1 MIKIALTKGRI
12 EKNIEK
18 LLGKLGYDVEPM
30 VNKDRKLLVEIG
42 DELQIIFVK
51 AIDVVNLVNAGV
63 VDLGIVGSDTIY
75 ENPSEKYSQLTD
87 FETGKCYF
95 ALCGFPTYND
105 IPDGTVRRIATKY
118 PNIARTYFEK
128 KGQDIEIVKLQGSVE
143 LGPIIGLSDAIVD
156 IVETGDT
163 LKANG
168 LSIIEPIGAVSTRL
182 IGNNERVKEKEDEIK
197 GFVEKIQEYKK
208 QLLCTSVDKN
218 NR

>member
-18 LLGKLGYDVEPM
+18 LLEELGYDVNPM
-30 VNKDRKLLVEIG
+30 RNKDRKLLVNLK
-42 DELQIIFVK
+42 DELEIVFAK
-51 AIDVVNLVNAGV
+51 AIDVVNFVNAGV
-63 VDLGIVGSDTIY
+63 VDLGIVGSDTIL

-95 ALCGFPTYND
+95 ALCGFPTYNE
-105 IPDGTVRRIATKY
+105 IPDGTIRRIATKY
-118 PNIARTYFEK
+118 PNITRKYFEK
-128 KGQDIEIVKLQGSVE
+128 KGQEIKIVKLQGSVE

-168 LSIIEPIGAVSTRL
+168 LSVIEPIGTVSTRL
-182 IGNNERVKEKEDEIK
+182 IGNNGIVKEKEGEINS
-197 GFVEKIQEYKK
+197 FVEKIQKYKK
-208 QLLCTSVDKN
+208 QSRYMSEGKN

>member
-18 LLGKLGYDVEPM
+18 LLGELGYDIDPM
-30 VNKDRKLLVEIG
+30 VNKDRKLLVELG
-42 DELQIIFVK
+42 DELQIVFVK

-75 ENPSEKYSQLTD
+75 ENPSEKYSQLID

-95 ALCGFPTYND
+95 ALCGFSTYND
-105 IPDGTVRRIATKY
+105 IPSGTIKRIATKY

-128 KGQDIEIVKLQGSVE
+128 KGQEIEIVKLQGSVE

-163 LKANG
+163 LRANG
-168 LSIIEPIGAVSTRL
+168 LSVIEPIGAVSTRL
-182 IGNNERVKEKEDEIK
+182 IGNNERVKENEYEIRS
-197 GFVEKIQEYKK
+197 FVEKIQEYKK
-208 QLLCTSVDKN
+208 QLLYTSVSKN

>member
-18 LLGKLGYDVEPM
+18 LLGELGYDIDPM
-30 VNKDRKLLVEIG
+30 VNKDRKLLVELG
-42 DELQIIFVK
+42 DELQIVFVK

-95 ALCGFPTYND
+95 ALCGFPSYND
-105 IPDGTVRRIATKY
+105 IPNGTIKRIATKY

-128 KGQDIEIVKLQGSVE
+128 KGQEIEIVKLQGSVE

-163 LKANG
+163 LRANG
-168 LSIIEPIGAVSTRL
+168 LSVIEPIGAVSTRL
-182 IGNNERVKEKEDEIK
+182 IGNNERVKENEYEIRS
-197 GFVEKIQEYKK
+197 FVEKIQEYKK
-208 QLLCTSVDKN
+208 QLLYTSVSKN

>member
-18 LLGKLGYDVEPM
+18 LLEELGYDIEPM
-30 VNKDRKLLVEIG
+30 INKDRKLLVELD
-42 DELQIIFVK
+42 DEIQIVFVK

-63 VDLGIVGSDTIY
+63 VDLGIVGSDTIF

-87 FETGKCYF
+87 FETGKCFF
-95 ALCGFPTYND
+95 ALCGFPKYND
-105 IPDGTVRRIATKY
+105 IPDGVTRRIATKY

-182 IGNNERVKEKEDEIK
+182 IGNNERVQEKEDEIK
-197 GFVEKIQEYKK
+197 SFVEKIQEYKR
-208 QLLCTSVDKN
+208 QLLYTSAGKS

>member
-18 LLGKLGYDVEPM
+18 LLGELGYDIDPM
-30 VNKDRKLLVEIG
+30 VNKDRKLLVELG
-42 DELQIIFVK
+42 DELQIVFVK

-95 ALCGFPTYND
+95 ALCGFPSYND
-105 IPDGTVRRIATKY
+105 IPSGTIKRIATKY

-128 KGQDIEIVKLQGSVE
+128 KGQEIEIVKLQGSVE

-163 LKANG
+163 LRANG
-168 LSIIEPIGAVSTRL
+168 LSVIEPIGAVSTRL
-182 IGNNERVKEKEDEIK
+182 IGNNERVKENEYEIRS
-197 GFVEKIQEYKK
+197 FVKKIQEYKQ
-208 QLLCTSVDKN
+208 QLLYTSACKN

>member
-18 LLGKLGYDVEPM
+18 LLEKLGYDVEPM
-30 VNKDRKLLVEIG
+30 INKDRKLLVELG
-42 DELQIIFVK
+42 DELQIVFVK

-95 ALCGFPTYND
+95 ALCGFPSYND
-105 IPDGTVRRIATKY
+105 IPNGTIKRIATKY

-128 KGQDIEIVKLQGSVE
+128 KGQEIEIVKLQGSVE

-163 LKANG
+163 LRANG
-168 LSIIEPIGAVSTRL
+168 LSVIEPIGAVSTRL
-182 IGNNERVKEKEDEIK
+182 IGNNERVKENEYEIRS
-197 GFVEKIQEYKK
+197 FVEKIQEYKK
-208 QLLCTSVDKN
+208 QLLYTSVSKN

>member
-18 LLGKLGYDVEPM
+18 LLEELGYDVEPM
-30 VNKDRKLLVEIG
+30 RNKNRKLLVVLG
-42 DELQIIFVK
+42 DELQIVFVK
-51 AIDVVNLVNAGV
+51 SIDVVNLVNAGV
-63 VDLGIVGSDTIY
+63 VDLGIVGSDTIF

-95 ALCGFPTYND
+95 ALCGFPSYND
-105 IPDGTVRRIATKY
+105 IPNGTIKRIATKY

-128 KGQDIEIVKLQGSVE
+128 KGQEIEIVKLQGSVE

-163 LKANG
+163 LRANG
-168 LSIIEPIGAVSTRL
+168 LSVIEPIGAVSTRL
-182 IGNNERVKEKEDEIK
+182 IGNNERVKENEYEIRS
-197 GFVEKIQEYKK
+197 FVEKIQEYKK
-208 QLLCTSVDKN
+208 QLLYTSVSKN